1 MKRIAVVAGLLLA
14 AAALAGVLRPEGAGA
29 VDPAPTTDTVTVSG
43 AGSVSAVPDQAEVSA
58 GVETR
63 GATAQAALDANAA
76 AMRKVIAAVR
86 AAGGKDVTTQTVS
99 LSSIVDPEGREVAGS
114 GFVATNVVSARIDLA
129 DAGKLID
136 AAVAAGANTV
146 WGPTLSYSDPAKL
159 YREALAKSVAD
170 ARERAAV
177 LATAA
182 GRQLGEITTMTEGG
196 SVAIP
201 LAEKAAADAGGT
213 PVVSGPQET
222 TASVTVTFELR

>member
-1 MKRIAVVAGLLLA
+1 M
-14 AAALAGVLRPEGAGA
+14 
-29 VDPAPTTDTVTVSG
+29 
-43 AGSVSAVPDQAEVSA
+43 PDQAEVSA
-58 GVETR
+58 GVESR
-63 GATAQAALDANAA
+63 AATAQAALDANAA

-99 LSSIVDPEGREVAGS
+99 LSSAVDPEGREMAGS
-114 GFVATNVVSARIDLA
+114 GFVATNAVSAKIDLA

-146 WGPTLSYSDPAKL
+146 WGPNLTYSDPAKL

-170 ARERAAV
+170 ARERATV

-182 GRQLGEITTMTEGG
+182 GRQLGAITTMTEGG

-201 LAEKAAADAGGT
+201 LTEKAAADAGGT
-213 PVVSGPQET
+213 PVVSGPQDT
-222 TASVTVTFELR
+222 TASVTVTFKLA